1 MYLVD
6 TSVLTRLRYPA
17 VASTVLALE
26 DVRYSPISGLE
37 YRYSASNPQEWDRLS
52 AVLDGFERESF
63 DSAAID
69 RADEVQRLLAAAG
82 LKGRKLPDLLIA
94 AQAELAGLTVV
105 HYDRDFDHIAG
116 VTGQRT
122 LWIASPGTLDER

>member
-6 TSVLTRLRYPA
+6 TSVLTRLRHRS
-17 VASTVLALE
+17 VVSTILALE

-37 YRYSASNPQEWDRLS
+37 YRYSASNPDEWDRLS
-52 AVLDGFERESF
+52 AVLEGFEREPF

-69 RADEVQRLLAAAG
+69 RADQVQRLLAGAS

-94 AQAELAGLTVV
+94 AQAELAGLVVV
-105 HYDRDFDHIAG
+105 HYDHDFDHIAG

-122 LWIASPGTLDER
+122 LWIAPPGALD